1 MEGWGGGGGG
11 GGGGG
16 AAVWKG
22 RRGLSAKQANTV
34 LKGLCFVV
42 VYPASLY
49 PAFPFEKVF
58 GLKT

>member
-1 MEGWGGGGGG
+1 MDGGGGGG
-11 GGGGG
+11 E
-16 AAVWKG
+16 AVWKG
-22 RRGLSAKQANTV
+22 RRGLSAKQANAV

>member
-1 MEGWGGGGGG
+1 MEGGGRS
-11 GGGGG
+11 
-16 AAVWKG
+16 G
-22 RRGLSAKQANTV
+22 REEEGFSAKQANAV